1 MKHLKQLKHL
11 KQYTNII
18 IMVVVVAVIA
28 LNFVTIYKRKREGV
42 GLESL
47 QKDRELEW
55 DDLDPDRRRAWNFL
69 GWTKT
74 AWNSKIDSAGGIPN
88 NPEQDKKDSI
98 RKYTTYMKSVLKRI
112 RPTSTR
118 NKIKINNARRS
129 WLDGERTKARNNNG
143 GWVNGVYISCG
154 DGSSTAVTVAA
165 VRTAAV
171 KAAKAVATA
180 TAESAKQDSI
190 NKYKSAYA
198 DILKKYPPISRGN
211 RQKSRREISKW
222 VTNERNSARAAGGGW
237 VNGTYVAP

>member
-1 MKHLKQLKHL
+1 MKHPKHT

-28 LNFVTIYKRKREGV
+28 LNFVTIYKRNREGV

-112 RPTSTR
+112 RPTSTH
-118 NKIKINNARRS
+118 NKTS
-129 WLDGERTKARNNNG
+129 ELTTPGDPGSTDGVKELRL
-143 GWVNGVYISCG
+143 VNIIIFFGP
-154 DGSSTAVTVAA
+154 
-165 VRTAAV
+165 
-171 KAAKAVATA
+171 
-180 TAESAKQDSI
+180 
-190 NKYKSAYA
+190 
-198 DILKKYPPISRGN
+198 LLF
-211 RQKSRREISKW
+211 
-222 VTNERNSARAAGGGW
+222 
-237 VNGTYVAP
+237 